1 MILLDTHALVWLSEG
16 SQLLGENALTLI
28 DSALKKNELFV
39 ASISFWE
46 VAMLVEKNRLDMDLS
61 VEAWRSNLMSGGLKE
76 LVLTGCIAIES
87 AQLPDF
93 HGDPADR
100 IIVAA
105 AINSGATLCTADQKI
120 LAWDHNF
127 VRINAKQ

>member
-93 HGDPADR
+93 HGDSADR
-100 IIVAA
+100 IIVAT

-120 LAWDHNF
+120 LDWDHNF